1 MKVIRGVNALYLD
14 CPPWHRVD
22 KALRAVGRLTGR
34 PDCHI
39 IHVMNNF
46 CSQADGYLSR
56 WLTPLLRE
64 TCAQHPVVVL
74 TGARQVGKTTLL
86 RHAEPFASWRYHS
99 LDLFDVRAQAQEAPA
114 SLWADHRE
122 VILDEVQHVPEVLS
136 AVKQAVDEDRSR
148 RFILSGS
155 ANLSLLSRVS
165 ESLAGRAVYLVLH
178 PMTLGELH
186 GNLPGGLLGNALA
199 GRLPAE
205 GQAAQDAPDLVPAL
219 LRGFMPALLPLSTRL
234 AVTQW
239 WQGYVATYL
248 ERDLRQLS
256 QIENLLDFRRLMEL
270 AALRSGQ
277 ILNQSELARD
287 AGISQATAHRYLDLL
302 EASHLFER
310 LPAYTASR
318 TSRLVKS
325 PKAAWSD
332 PGLAVF
338 LSGYYDEQSLRQADR
353 FGCYVEL
360 LIYHHA
366 RVLAGLLVPP
376 ARLYY
381 WRTRSGVEVDFV
393 VEHGRNVLAMEVKSA
408 ERVGYGD
415 GSGLRRFL
423 ADHPRATGGLLLYG
437 GTEVRRL
444 GDRVVAVPWS
454 LLTG

>member
-1 MKVIRGVNALYLD
+1 
-14 CPPWHRVD
+14 
-22 KALRAVGRLTGR
+22 
-34 PDCHI
+34 
-39 IHVMNNF
+39 
-46 CSQADGYLSR
+46 
-56 WLTPLLRE
+56 
-64 TCAQHPVVVL
+64 
-74 TGARQVGKTTLL
+74 
-86 RHAEPFASWRYHS
+86 
-99 LDLFDVRAQAQEAPA
+99 
-114 SLWADHRE
+114 
-122 VILDEVQHVPEVLS
+122 
-136 AVKQAVDEDRSR
+136 
-148 RFILSGS
+148 
-155 ANLSLLSRVS
+155 
-165 ESLAGRAVYLVLH
+165 
-178 PMTLGELH
+178 
-186 GNLPGGLLGNALA
+186 
-199 GRLPAE
+199 
-205 GQAAQDAPDLVPAL
+205 
-219 LRGFMPALLPLSTRL
+219 
-234 AVTQW
+234 
-239 WQGYVATYL
+239 
-248 ERDLRQLS
+248 
-256 QIENLLDFRRLMEL
+256 MEL

-277 ILNQSELARD
+277 NLNQSELARD
-287 AGISQATAHRYLDLL
+287 AGSPRRRHRYLDLL

>member
-1 MKVIRGVNALYLD
+1 MS
-14 CPPWHRVD
+14 
-22 KALRAVGRLTGR
+22 
-34 PDCHI
+34 
-39 IHVMNNF
+39 NF
-46 CSQADGYLSR
+46 YSQADGYLSR

-248 ERDLRQLS
+248 EQDLRQLS
-256 QIENLLDFRRLMEL
+256 QIENLLTFAGSWNWRPC
-270 AALRSGQ
+270 AA
-277 ILNQSELARD
+277 
-287 AGISQATAHRYLDLL
+287 
-302 EASHLFER
+302 
-310 LPAYTASR
+310 
-318 TSRLVKS
+318 
-325 PKAAWSD
+325 
-332 PGLAVF
+332 
-338 LSGYYDEQSLRQADR
+338 
-353 FGCYVEL
+353 
-360 LIYHHA
+360 
-366 RVLAGLLVPP
+366 
-376 ARLYY
+376 
-381 WRTRSGVEVDFV
+381 
-393 VEHGRNVLAMEVKSA
+393 GRI
-408 ERVGYGD
+408 
-415 GSGLRRFL
+415 
-423 ADHPRATGGLLLYG
+423 
-437 GTEVRRL
+437 
-444 GDRVVAVPWS
+444 
-454 LLTG
+454 